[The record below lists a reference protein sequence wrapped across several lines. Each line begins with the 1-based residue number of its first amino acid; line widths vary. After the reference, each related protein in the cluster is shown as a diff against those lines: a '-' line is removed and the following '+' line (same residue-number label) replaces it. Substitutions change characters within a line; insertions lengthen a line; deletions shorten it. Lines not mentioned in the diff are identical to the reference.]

1 MKVAKD
7 LVVSLAYQVRTED
20 GVLVDESPASA
31 PLDYLHGRG
40 ALISGLESALD
51 GRVAGDV
58 FDVDVGANDAYGQ
71 YDENLVQR
79 VPKDVFVGVDELEVG
94 MRFLADTDMGPVPVE
109 ITGIEGD
116 EVIVDGNHMLAGQNL
131 KFHVEVIGVRE
142 ATAEELEHGHVHG
155 EEGGCCG
162 GHDHGEEGG
171 CCGGGHGHDHDH
183 GHEHG
188 EGGCCG
194 GGHGKGHGHG
204 HGNGGCG
211 CH

>member
-171 CCGGGHGHDHDH
+171 CCGGGHGHGHDHD
-183 GHEHG
+183 HEHG

-194 GGHGKGHGHG
+194 GGGHGKG